1 MLLNICRAGWLAGYL
16 AQCSVTGTREERSTL
31 AALMNSSLQLRGGFC
46 LSLVGVALVFDA
58 VSDPVNYGKCL
69 LESPGPGLGLG
80 RWMMYA

>member
-1 MLLNICRAGWLAGYL
+1 MVGYL
-16 AQCSVTGTREERSTL
+16 AQCSVTRTREERRTP

-58 VSDPVNYGKCL
+58 VSDPVKDGKCL

-80 RWMMYA
+80 PWMMHA